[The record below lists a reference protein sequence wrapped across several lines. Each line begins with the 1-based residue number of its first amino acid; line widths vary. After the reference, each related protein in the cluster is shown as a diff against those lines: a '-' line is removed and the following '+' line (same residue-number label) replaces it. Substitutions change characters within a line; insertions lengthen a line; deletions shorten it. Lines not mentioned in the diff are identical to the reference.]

1 MRSSSQCE
9 RGAAQSQSA
18 MSPAHN
24 SALMLA
30 VLFTSFIPIT
40 TSAPVLLN
48 PSSIEHEQLLTQI
61 TELCSF
67 YLSADPS
74 FRTSDVL
81 EDLCFLMLGS
91 LQKSEEIT
99 ARETSKRFLFHYTKP
114 NGAGLSDGT
123 STVLHPLLEL
133 IPQLARRR
141 SRRMKLNVCIL
152 HAYLHSDY
160 ISADDLQGPGRIQSR
175 GYFLYR
181 PRNGRRSDEYV

>member
-9 RGAAQSQSA
+9 RGAAQSA

-24 SALMLA
+24 SALMLG
-30 VLFTSFIPIT
+30 VLFISFIPIT

-61 TELCSF
+61 TDLCSF

-91 LQKSEEIT
+91 VQKSKEIT
-99 ARETSKRFLFHYTKP
+99 ARETSKR
-114 NGAGLSDGT
+114 
-123 STVLHPLLEL
+123 
-133 IPQLARRR
+133 
-141 SRRMKLNVCIL
+141 
-152 HAYLHSDY
+152 
-160 ISADDLQGPGRIQSR
+160 DDLQGPGRIQSR

>member
-1 MRSSSQCE
+1 MRNSSQCE
-9 RGAAQSQSA
+9 REAAQRA

-24 SALMLA
+24 SILMFA
-30 VLFTSFIPIT
+30 ILFISFIPIT

-61 TELCSF
+61 TDLCSF

-91 LQKSEEIT
+91 LQKSKDIT
-99 ARETSKRFLFHYTKP
+99 ARETSKR
-114 NGAGLSDGT
+114 
-123 STVLHPLLEL
+123 
-133 IPQLARRR
+133 
-141 SRRMKLNVCIL
+141 
-152 HAYLHSDY
+152 
-160 ISADDLQGPGRIQSR
+160 DDLQGPGRIQSR

-181 PRNGRRSDEYV
+181 PRNGRRAAEYV

>member
-9 RGAAQSQSA
+9 RGAAQSA

-24 SALMLA
+24 SALMLG
-30 VLFTSFIPIT
+30 VLFISFIPIT

-61 TELCSF
+61 TDLCSF

-91 LQKSEEIT
+91 VQKSKVNII
-99 ARETSKRFLFHYTKP
+99 R
-114 NGAGLSDGT
+114 
-123 STVLHPLLEL
+123 
-133 IPQLARRR
+133 
-141 SRRMKLNVCIL
+141 
-152 HAYLHSDY
+152 
-160 ISADDLQGPGRIQSR
+160 DDLQGPGRIQSR

>member
-9 RGAAQSQSA
+9 RGAAQSA

-24 SALMLA
+24 SALMLG
-30 VLFTSFIPIT
+30 VLFISFIPIT

-61 TELCSF
+61 TDLCSF

-91 LQKSEEIT
+91 LQKSKVNII
-99 ARETSKRFLFHYTKP
+99 R
-114 NGAGLSDGT
+114 
-123 STVLHPLLEL
+123 
-133 IPQLARRR
+133 
-141 SRRMKLNVCIL
+141 
-152 HAYLHSDY
+152 
-160 ISADDLQGPGRIQSR
+160 DDLQGPGRIQSR

-181 PRNGRRSDEYV
+181 PRNGRSDEYV

>member
-30 VLFTSFIPIT
+30 VLFISFIPIT

-48 PSSIEHEQLLTQI
+48 PSSIEHEQLLTQVKRLKLSI
-61 TELCSF
+61 YISFNLCQ
-67 YLSADPS
+67 
-74 FRTSDVL
+74 TSDVL

-91 LQKSEEIT
+91 LQKSEVNIIH
-99 ARETSKRFLFHYTKP
+99 AHMQSAHFLFHYTKP

-123 STVLHPLLEL
+123 
-133 IPQLARRR
+133 
-141 SRRMKLNVCIL
+141 
-152 HAYLHSDY
+152 
-160 ISADDLQGPGRIQSR
+160 DDLQGPGRIQSR

>member
-1 MRSSSQCE
+1 MRNSSQCE
-9 RGAAQSQSA
+9 RAAAQSA

-24 SALMLA
+24 STLMFA
-30 VLFTSFIPIT
+30 VLFISFLPIT

-61 TELCSF
+61 TDLCSF

-91 LQKSEEIT
+91 LQKSKEIA

-114 NGAGLSDGT
+114 NGAGFTDGT
-123 STVLHPLLEL
+123 
-133 IPQLARRR
+133 
-141 SRRMKLNVCIL
+141 
-152 HAYLHSDY
+152 
-160 ISADDLQGPGRIQSR
+160 DDLQGPGRIQSR

-181 PRNGRRSDEYV
+181 PRNGRRSAEYV

>member
-9 RGAAQSQSA
+9 RGAAQRA

-24 SALMLA
+24 SALMLG
-30 VLFTSFIPIT
+30 VLLISCIPIT

-61 TELCSF
+61 TDLCSF

-91 LQKSEEIT
+91 LQKSKEIT
-99 ARETSKRFLFHYTKP
+99 ARETRKRFLFHYTKP

-123 STVLHPLLEL
+123 
-133 IPQLARRR
+133 
-141 SRRMKLNVCIL
+141 
-152 HAYLHSDY
+152 
-160 ISADDLQGPGRIQSR
+160 DDLQGPGRIQSR
-175 GYFLYR
+175 GFFLYR

>member
-18 MSPAHN
+18 MSPAH
-24 SALMLA
+24 SAALMLG
-30 VLFTSFIPIT
+30 VLISFIPIT

-61 TELCSF
+61 TDLCSF

-99 ARETSKRFLFHYTKP
+99 AREISKR
-114 NGAGLSDGT
+114 

-141 SRRMKLNVCIL
+141 SRRMKLN
-152 HAYLHSDY
+152 A
-160 ISADDLQGPGRIQSR
+160 DLQGPGRIQSR
-175 GYFLYR
+175 GYFIYR

>member
-30 VLFTSFIPIT
+30 VLFISFIPIT

-48 PSSIEHEQLLTQI
+48 PSSIEHEQLLTQVKRLKLSI
-61 TELCSF
+61 YISFNLCQ
-67 YLSADPS
+67 
-74 FRTSDVL
+74 TSDVL

-99 ARETSKRFLFHYTKP
+99 ARETSKR
-114 NGAGLSDGT
+114 
-123 STVLHPLLEL
+123 
-133 IPQLARRR
+133 
-141 SRRMKLNVCIL
+141 
-152 HAYLHSDY
+152 
-160 ISADDLQGPGRIQSR
+160 DDLQGPGRIQSR

>member
-1 MRSSSQCE
+1 MCQQHDFFPCKIHTTLNIII
-9 RGAAQSQSA
+9 GIYVIMISA
-18 MSPAHN
+18 WIAGD
-24 SALMLA
+24 
-30 VLFTSFIPIT
+30 
-40 TSAPVLLN
+40 PVLLN
-48 PSSIEHEQLLTQI
+48 PSIGHEQLLTQI

-181 PRNGRRSDEYV
+181 VVNFTRNGLRLG

>member
-1 MRSSSQCE
+1 MRNSSQCE
-9 RGAAQSQSA
+9 AAQSA

-24 SALMLA
+24 STLMFA
-30 VLFTSFIPIT
+30 ILFISFIPIT

-61 TELCSF
+61 TDLCSF

-91 LQKSEEIT
+91 LQKSKEIT
-99 ARETSKRFLFHYTKP
+99 ARETSKR
-114 NGAGLSDGT
+114 
-123 STVLHPLLEL
+123 
-133 IPQLARRR
+133 
-141 SRRMKLNVCIL
+141 
-152 HAYLHSDY
+152 
-160 ISADDLQGPGRIQSR
+160 DDLQGPGRIQSR

-181 PRNGRRSDEYV
+181 PRNGRRSAEYV

>member
-9 RGAAQSQSA
+9 RGAAQSQSPSPSQST

-30 VLFTSFIPIT
+30 VLFISVIPIT

-61 TELCSF
+61 TDLCSF

-99 ARETSKRFLFHYTKP
+99 ARETSKR
-114 NGAGLSDGT
+114 
-123 STVLHPLLEL
+123 
-133 IPQLARRR
+133 
-141 SRRMKLNVCIL
+141 
-152 HAYLHSDY
+152 
-160 ISADDLQGPGRIQSR
+160 DDLQGPGRIQSR

>member
-18 MSPAHN
+18 MSPAH
-24 SALMLA
+24 SAALMLG
-30 VLFTSFIPIT
+30 VLISFIPIT

-61 TELCSF
+61 TDLCSF

-99 ARETSKRFLFHYTKP
+99 AREISKRFLFHYTKP

-152 HAYLHSDY
+152 HAYLHSDF
-160 ISADDLQGPGRIQSR
+160 ISAADLQGPGRIQSR
-175 GYFLYR
+175 GYFIYR

>member
-18 MSPAHN
+18 MSPAH
-24 SALMLA
+24 SAALMLG
-30 VLFTSFIPIT
+30 VLISFIPIT

-61 TELCSF
+61 TDLCSF

-91 LQKSEEIT
+91 LQKSE
-99 ARETSKRFLFHYTKP
+99 
-114 NGAGLSDGT
+114 

-141 SRRMKLNVCIL
+141 SRRMKLN
-152 HAYLHSDY
+152 A
-160 ISADDLQGPGRIQSR
+160 DLQGPGRIQSR
-175 GYFLYR
+175 GYFIYR

>member
-9 RGAAQSQSA
+9 RGAAQSA

-24 SALMLA
+24 SALMLG
-30 VLFTSFIPIT
+30 VLFISFIPIT

-61 TELCSF
+61 TDLCSF

-91 LQKSEEIT
+91 LQKSKEIT
-99 ARETSKRFLFHYTKP
+99 ARETSKR
-114 NGAGLSDGT
+114 
-123 STVLHPLLEL
+123 
-133 IPQLARRR
+133 
-141 SRRMKLNVCIL
+141 
-152 HAYLHSDY
+152 
-160 ISADDLQGPGRIQSR
+160 DDLQGPGRIQSR

-181 PRNGRRSDEYV
+181 PRNGRRSDDYV

>member
-1 MRSSSQCE
+1 MRNSSQCE
-9 RGAAQSQSA
+9 REAAQRA

-24 SALMLA
+24 SILMFA
-30 VLFTSFIPIT
+30 ILFISFIPIT

-61 TELCSF
+61 TDLCSF

-91 LQKSEEIT
+91 LQKSKDIT

-114 NGAGLSDGT
+114 NGAGFTDET
-123 STVLHPLLEL
+123 
-133 IPQLARRR
+133 
-141 SRRMKLNVCIL
+141 
-152 HAYLHSDY
+152 
-160 ISADDLQGPGRIQSR
+160 DDLQGPGRIQSR

-181 PRNGRRSDEYV
+181 PRNGRRAAEYV

>member
-1 MRSSSQCE
+1 MRSSSSQCE

-30 VLFTSFIPIT
+30 VLFISFIPIT

-61 TELCSF
+61 TDLCLF

-81 EDLCFLMLGS
+81 GDLCFLMLGS
-91 LQKSEEIT
+91 LEKSEEVT
-99 ARETSKRFLFHYTKP
+99 ARETSKR
-114 NGAGLSDGT
+114 

-141 SRRMKLNVCIL
+141 SRRMKLN
-152 HAYLHSDY
+152 
-160 ISADDLQGPGRIQSR
+160 DDLQGPGRIQSR

>member
-9 RGAAQSQSA
+9 RGAAQSA

-24 SALMLA
+24 SALMLG
-30 VLFTSFIPIT
+30 VLFISFIPIT

-61 TELCSF
+61 TDLCSF

-91 LQKSEEIT
+91 VQKSKEIT
-99 ARETSKRFLFHYTKP
+99 ARETSKR
-114 NGAGLSDGT
+114 

>member
-1 MRSSSQCE
+1 MRNSNQCE
-9 RGAAQSQSA
+9 RATAHSA
-18 MSPAHN
+18 MSPGN
-24 SALMLA
+24 TSALMLA
-30 VLFTSFIPIT
+30 VLLLSFIPIT
-40 TSAPVLLN
+40 TSAPMLLN
-48 PSSIEHEQLLTQI
+48 PSSLEHEQLLTQI
-61 TELCSF
+61 TDLCSF

-91 LQKSEEIT
+91 LQKSKEIT

-123 STVLHPLLEL
+123 E
-133 IPQLARRR
+133 
-141 SRRMKLNVCIL
+141 N
-152 HAYLHSDY
+152 
-160 ISADDLQGPGRIQSR
+160 LQGPGRIQSR

>member
-1 MRSSSQCE
+1 MMSSSQCE
-9 RGAAQSQSA
+9 RGAAQSA

-24 SALMLA
+24 YTLMLA
-30 VLFTSFIPIT
+30 ILFISLMPIT

-48 PSSIEHEQLLTQI
+48 PSSIDHEQLLTQI
-61 TELCSF
+61 NDLCSF

-74 FRTSDVL
+74 FRTSDIL

-91 LQKSEEIT
+91 LQKSKEIT

-123 STVLHPLLEL
+123 
-133 IPQLARRR
+133 
-141 SRRMKLNVCIL
+141 
-152 HAYLHSDY
+152 
-160 ISADDLQGPGRIQSR
+160 DDLQGPGRIQSR

-181 PRNGRRSDEYV
+181 PRNGRRSAEYV

>member
-9 RGAAQSQSA
+9 RGAAQSA
-18 MSPAHN
+18 MRPAHN
-24 SALMLA
+24 SALMLG
-30 VLFTSFIPIT
+30 VLFITFIPIT

-61 TELCSF
+61 TDLCSF

-91 LQKSEEIT
+91 LQKSKVNIIHAHT
-99 ARETSKRFLFHYTKP
+99 RTFLFHYTKP
-114 NGAGLSDGT
+114 KGAGLSDGT
-123 STVLHPLLEL
+123 
-133 IPQLARRR
+133 
-141 SRRMKLNVCIL
+141 
-152 HAYLHSDY
+152 
-160 ISADDLQGPGRIQSR
+160 DDLQGPGRIQSR

>member
-9 RGAAQSQSA
+9 RGAAQSPSPSA
-18 MSPAHN
+18 MRPAHN

-30 VLFTSFIPIT
+30 VLFISVIPIT

-61 TELCSF
+61 TDLCSF

-99 ARETSKRFLFHYTKP
+99 ARETSKR
-114 NGAGLSDGT
+114 

-141 SRRMKLNVCIL
+141 SRRMKLN
-152 HAYLHSDY
+152 DE
-160 ISADDLQGPGRIQSR
+160 LQRPGRIQSR

>member
-9 RGAAQSQSA
+9 RGAAQSA

-30 VLFTSFIPIT
+30 VLFISFIPIT

-48 PSSIEHEQLLTQI
+48 PSSIEHEQLLSQI
-61 TELCSF
+61 TDLCSF
-67 YLSADPS
+67 YLSAEPS

-91 LQKSEEIT
+91 LQKSQEIT
-99 ARETSKRFLFHYTKP
+99 ARETSKR
-114 NGAGLSDGT
+114 

-160 ISADDLQGPGRIQSR
+160 ISAEDLQGPGRIQSR

-181 PRNGRRSDEYV
+181 QHQTPSRWCADPEPVNLETSRHSF

>member
-123 STVLHPLLEL
+123 
-133 IPQLARRR
+133 
-141 SRRMKLNVCIL
+141 
-152 HAYLHSDY
+152 
-160 ISADDLQGPGRIQSR
+160 DDLQGPGRIQSR

>member
-1 MRSSSQCE
+1 MRNSSQCE
-9 RGAAQSQSA
+9 REAAQRA

-24 SALMLA
+24 SILMFA
-30 VLFTSFIPIT
+30 ILFISFIPIT

-61 TELCSF
+61 TDLCSF

-91 LQKSEEIT
+91 LQKSKDIT
-99 ARETSKRFLFHYTKP
+99 ARETSKR
-114 NGAGLSDGT
+114 

-141 SRRMKLNVCIL
+141 SRRMKLN
-152 HAYLHSDY
+152 
-160 ISADDLQGPGRIQSR
+160 DDLQGPGRIQSR

-181 PRNGRRSDEYV
+181 PRNGRRAAEYV

>member
-9 RGAAQSQSA
+9 RGAAQSA

-24 SALMLA
+24 SALMLG
-30 VLFTSFIPIT
+30 VLFISFIPIT

-61 TELCSF
+61 TDLCSF

-91 LQKSEEIT
+91 VQKSKVNII
-99 ARETSKRFLFHYTKP
+99 R
-114 NGAGLSDGT
+114 

-141 SRRMKLNVCIL
+141 SRRMKLN
-152 HAYLHSDY
+152 
-160 ISADDLQGPGRIQSR
+160 DDLQGPGRIQSR